1 MKKTLLALRHA
12 KSDRSDRALRD
23 YDRPLAPRGEAD
35 APLMGAALAAFG
47 LVPDCIVTST
57 AVRAH
62 ETTRLVTGAMAYGGE
77 IIEDPDVYG
86 ASVETLLRVL
96 RACNDEAAT
105 ALLVGHNPGLEELI
119 CLLTGGEDAE
129 AMLRLP
135 TAGLAYIAL
144 DIDDWSHLRPACGL
158 LQWFLTPRVVSPLL
172 HANRLGGGT
181 MG

>member
-1 MKKTLLALRHA
+1 
-12 KSDRSDRALRD
+12 
-23 YDRPLAPRGEAD
+23 
-35 APLMGAALAAFG
+35 
-47 LVPDCIVTST
+47 
-57 AVRAH
+57 
-62 ETTRLVTGAMAYGGE
+62 
-77 IIEDPDVYG
+77 
-86 ASVETLLRVL
+86 VETLLRVL